1 MNTDAQSNAKT
12 QKNKNARYDFRT
24 GLWLA
29 KTDILCGFITDI
41 TKMIVVLEGNLQ

>member
-12 QKNKNARYDFRT
+12 QKNKNTRYDFRT

-29 KTDILCGFITDI
+29 KTDILCGSITDI